1 MPYNPLPFA
10 LRTERL
16 TLRLWEESDAAGY
29 RLLVGERGDT
39 MPTLEE
45 AGEEIRGARESAPA
59 RGIHLL
65 TLRRHD
71 DGEGEFLGYCGLV
84 IGRSNLDEPELAY
97 ELLQS
102 AHGNGYATEAATAVV
117 AAARATGR
125 DRLWA
130 TVRAWNAPSFRV
142 LDKLG
147 FRRDHSTTDEH
158 GEIVWS
164 VLELRHLAAGRR
176 AAPLEP
182 RSRGSS

>member
-1 MPYNPLPFA
+1 MPFE

-16 TLRLWEESDAAGY
+16 ALRLWEESDAAGY
-29 RLLVGERGDT
+29 RLLVGERGDA
-39 MPTLEE
+39 MPTLDE
-45 AGEEIRGARESAPA
+45 ATEEIRGARESAPA

-71 DGEGEFLGYCGLV
+71 EGDFLGYCGLV
-84 IGRSNLDEPELAY
+84 IGRSNLDEPELAN

-117 AAARATGR
+117 AAARETGR
-125 DRLWA
+125 SRLWS
-130 TVRAWNAPSFRV
+130 TVRTWNTPSFRV

-147 FRRDHSTTDEH
+147 FRRDHSTADEK

-164 VLELRHLAAGRR
+164 VLELR
-176 AAPLEP
+176 
-182 RSRGSS
+182 

>member
-1 MPYNPLPFA
+1 MAADSMPYGPMPFD

-16 TLRLWEESDAAGY
+16 TLRLWEEPDAAGY
-29 RLLVGERGDT
+29 RLLVGERGDA
-39 MPTLEE
+39 MPTLAE
-45 AGEEIRGARESAPA
+45 AREEIRGARESAPG

-71 DGEGEFLGYCGLV
+71 EGTGDGDFLGYCGLV
-84 IGRSNLDEPELAY
+84 VGRSTIDEPEIAY

-102 AHGNGYATEAATAVV
+102 AHGMGYATEAAIAVV

-125 DRLWA
+125 ERIWS

-142 LDKLG
+142 LEKLG
-147 FRRDHSTTDEH
+147 FRRDHSTSDDR

-164 VLELRHLAAGRR
+164 VLELR
-176 AAPLEP
+176 
-182 RSRGSS
+182 